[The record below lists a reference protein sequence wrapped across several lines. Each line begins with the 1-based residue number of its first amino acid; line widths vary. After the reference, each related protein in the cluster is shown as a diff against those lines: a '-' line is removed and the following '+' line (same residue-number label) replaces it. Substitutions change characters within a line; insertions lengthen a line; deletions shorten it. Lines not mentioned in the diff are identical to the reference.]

1 MRVLHLVKATQ
12 LGGAERHLLYLLPLL
27 RAQGVD
33 ARLVVM
39 TEPSKPMQAMF
50 ERAEADGVP
59 IERVL
64 IRGNADA
71 TVLARL
77 VRALRPHK
85 AEILHTHLVH
95 ADLFG
100 QVVRPLIGVR
110 KHISTRHND
119 DSFRYQREMRAL
131 NRLNWAGLS
140 AGIVISEALRA
151 FVIDVEGAP
160 AHKLNVIPYGMAFTR
175 LSHDALL
182 SRRTAV
188 REVWGIPPQAFVV
201 GMACRLVEQKGVM
214 YAIQAL
220 KLLHERKG
228 DVRLVIAGDGEL
240 RGQLAQL
247 AQGLGVA
254 EHVHFLGWQ
263 EDVPALMAGF
273 DVFAMPSLWEGFGLV
288 MLEAMAS
295 RLPIV
300 ASHVSAIPEIVTHG
314 DNGFLVAPRD
324 PQALAYALEL
334 LHDDRQLRL
343 YMGQNGEDRLET
355 HFSPQRMANLTQEVY
370 ARVLG

>member
-1 MRVLHLVKATQ
+1 MRVVHLVKATQ

-27 RAQGVD
+27 RSRGVD

-39 TEPSKPMQAMF
+39 TEPSKPVQAMF
-50 ERAEADGVP
+50 ERAEADAVP

-64 IRGNADA
+64 IHGNADVA
-71 TVLARL
+71 VLARL
-77 VRALRPHK
+77 VRALRPQK
-85 AEILHTHLVH
+85 ADILHTHLVH
-95 ADLFG
+95 ADLLG

-119 DSFRYQREMRAL
+119 DSFRYQREMRVL

-151 FVIDVEGAP
+151 FVLDIEGAP
-160 AHKLNVIPYGMAFTR
+160 ARKLSVIPYGMAFTR

-182 SRRTAV
+182 ARRATL
-188 REVWGIPPQAFVV
+188 REVWGISPTAFVV

-214 YAIQAL
+214 YGIQAV
-220 KLLHERKG
+220 KLLSERA
-228 DVRLVIAGDGEL
+228 DVRLVIVGDGDL
-240 RGQLAQL
+240 REQLAQL
-247 AQGLGVA
+247 AQGLGIA
-254 EHVHFLGWQ
+254 ERVHFLGWQ
-263 EDVPALMAGF
+263 TDVPALMAGF

-324 PQALAYALEL
+324 PQALAYALGL

-355 HFSPQRMANLTQEVY
+355 HFSPQRMADLTHEVY
-370 ARVLG
+370 ARILA